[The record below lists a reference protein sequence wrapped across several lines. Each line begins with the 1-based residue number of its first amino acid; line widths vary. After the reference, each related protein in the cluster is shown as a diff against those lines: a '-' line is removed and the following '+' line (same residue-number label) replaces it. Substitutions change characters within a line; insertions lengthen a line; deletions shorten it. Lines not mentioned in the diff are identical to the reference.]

1 MCGLYPDGV
10 EALMPEQL
18 GTQWF
23 LLSDFKSRFEVQA
36 TFQIYENKPGDVSLA
51 LSHRN
56 LI

>member
-1 MCGLYPDGV
+1 MGGLYPDSV
-10 EALMPEQL
+10 EALMLEQL
-18 GTQWF
+18 GTWWF
-23 LLSDFKSRFEVQA
+23 LLSDFKSRFEVEA